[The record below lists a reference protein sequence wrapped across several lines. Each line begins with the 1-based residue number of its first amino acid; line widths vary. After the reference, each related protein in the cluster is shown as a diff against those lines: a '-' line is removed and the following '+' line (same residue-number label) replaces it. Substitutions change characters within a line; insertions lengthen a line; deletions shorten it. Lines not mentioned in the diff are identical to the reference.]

1 MKLKIGDLVTR
12 KSHGN
17 DIIFEIL
24 NINYDTVVLKGI
36 EVRLVADSG
45 IDDLV
50 KVVDDI
56 DPYRCDRELTEKAL
70 SALNLD
76 RSEYFYLPGRI
87 LHIDADSNYLERCIK
102 FYSDFKVEAYGVNME
117 EDEMERDIIKKLEE
131 YKPDILVI
139 TGHDAYF
146 KSKGS
151 IKDLDNYQNS
161 KNFVKAVKK
170 AREYESSQEKLIIIA
185 GACQSNYEELIKAGA
200 NFASSIKNAFMNA
213 TLIPFVYL
221 I

>member
-1 MKLKIGDLVTR
+1 MEEYIMKFKIGDLVTR

-87 LHIDADSNYLERCIK
+87 LHID
-102 FYSDFKVEAYGVNME
+102 GVCS
-117 EDEMERDIIKKLEE
+117 LS
-131 YKPDILVI
+131 
-139 TGHDAYF
+139 
-146 KSKGS
+146 KSK
-151 IKDLDNYQNS
+151 
-161 KNFVKAVKK
+161 
-170 AREYESSQEKLIIIA
+170 EK
-185 GACQSNYEELIKAGA
+185 SH
-200 NFASSIKNAFMNA
+200 
-213 TLIPFVYL
+213 
-221 I
+221 

>member
-1 MKLKIGDLVTR
+1 MKFKIGDLVTR

-17 DIIFEIL
+17 DIVFEIL

-56 DPYRCDRELTEKAL
+56 DPYRCDRELTERAL

-102 FYSDFKVEAYGVNME
+102 FYSDLRVEAYGVNME

-161 KNFVKAVKK
+161 KNFVKADSADGGSIQSCVCEFFKNERK
-170 AREYESSQEKLIIIA
+170 VFETMAVACGCTREDDADFFDAYEIYQNGFGI
-185 GACQSNYEELIKAGA
+185 N
-200 NFASSIKNAFMNA
+200 
-213 TLIPFVYL
+213 
-221 I
+221 